1 VLGTAWTSLLS
12 RSSSQRSSQT
22 SRPPPA
28 TAEGFFRWSP
38 RSSWRSPYDL
48 ALIYRCS
55 EATVYNTIDAVIDA
69 IHLRCRDDVCTYAGP
84 YDEAFYARMDEMAE
98 GFTNA
103 PNNKGGRFR
112 GVVGCIDGCHFT
124 TKSPGVKV
132 DNPRRYHVS
141 RKDKF
146 GLLFSAICDIKR
158 RFNWFDC
165 SYCPQTHDSVAWGGT
180 QLGKEV
186 SSGRFPK
193 QYCFLGD
200 SAYNVGPSMLTPYPG
215 SHLPSSQ
222 DGYNWQ
228 QSSLRMCIEC
238 AFGMLIRRWG
248 ILWRPLEGE
257 VDRRSLVVGACMLF
271 HNHCIDCG
279 SEMDRVRINRRGL
292 AKMDRQCFDV
302 PGGALTPCHVRLFGD
317 DGLALDLTGRAQ
329 PYAHR
334 DVLDEPSAR
343 NAVEHRDEVC
353 AALAL
358 HPAVLRPHSSAVR
371 CGGGAGA

>member
-200 SAYNVGPSMLTPYPG
+200 SK
-215 SHLPSSQ
+215 PSSLNPTPQ
-222 DGYNWQ
+222 
-228 QSSLRMCIEC
+228 
-238 AFGMLIRRWG
+238 
-248 ILWRPLEGE
+248 
-257 VDRRSLVVGACMLF
+257 
-271 HNHCIDCG
+271 HN
-279 SEMDRVRINRRGL
+279 
-292 AKMDRQCFDV
+292 
-302 PGGALTPCHVRLFGD
+302 PT
-317 DGLALDLTGRAQ
+317 
-329 PYAHR
+329 
-334 DVLDEPSAR
+334 
-343 NAVEHRDEVC
+343 
-353 AALAL
+353 
-358 HPAVLRPHSSAVR
+358 
-371 CGGGAGA
+371 